1 MPDQPKP
8 KRPAGASR
16 GKGGLG
22 GGPGSA
28 PKATPKSAKARG
40 IGRGLEAILAASPA
54 PGGGAASADTAE
66 LRELPIGMIGP
77 NPGQPRR
84 RFDPEDLQSLADSI
98 ASQGI
103 LQPVLVR
110 PRPGGRFEIVA
121 GERRWRAAQLAGR
134 ETIPVVI
141 RERTD
146 AQTLEAALVE
156 NMARADLT
164 PIEEA
169 RACAGLVE
177 ELGLSREEV
186 ARRVGRS
193 RSAVSNLIRL
203 LDLPDDVVELLE
215 SRALSEGHGRAL
227 LLAPD
232 QATRR
237 RLAAEAVDQGWSVR
251 EVERRA
257 RPADKTARST
267 PPAAGPAPSTGP
279 ASDHVEAAQDL
290 GDELSVALGLE
301 VRVKPHKKGFRVEL
315 DLDDLDAAE
324 VFKGRL
330 RRR

>member
-1 MPDQPKP
+1 VPDSPKP

-28 PKATPKSAKARG
+28 TPKAKPAGKARG

-54 PGGGAASADTAE
+54 PGGGNASGASE
-66 LRELPIGMIGP
+66 LREIPVPLIEP
-77 NPGQPRR
+77 NPDQPRR
-84 RFDPEDLQSLADSI
+84 RFDADELQALADSI
-98 ASQGI
+98 VAQGL

-110 PRPGGRFEIVA
+110 PRPGGRYEIVA
-121 GERRWRAAQLAGR
+121 GERRWRASQIAGQ
-134 ETIPVVI
+134 ETIPAIV
-141 RERTD
+141 RERTN
-146 AQTLEAALVE
+146 AETLEAALVE

-186 ARRVGRS
+186 AQRVGRS

-203 LDLPDDVVELLE
+203 LDLPDEVIELLE
-215 SRALSEGHGRAL
+215 DGELSEGHGRAL

-232 QATRR
+232 QAQRR
-237 RLAAEAVDQGWSVR
+237 RLAREAVEEGWSVR

-257 RPADKTARST
+257 RPASDDAAAPVAPKPPT
-267 PPAAGPAPSTGP
+267 PKPS
-279 ASDHVEAAQDL
+279 ADHVAAAEEL
-290 GDELSVALGLE
+290 SDELSASLGLE
-301 VRVKPHKKGFRVEL
+301 VRVRPHAKGFRVEI
-315 DLDDLDAAE
+315 DLDDMAAARTLTE
-324 VFKGRL
+324 RL
-330 RRR
+330 A

>member
-1 MPDQPKP
+1 MPDSSKP

-22 GGPGSA
+22 GGPSPA
-28 PKATPKSAKARG
+28 PKTTSPAGRSRG

-54 PGGGAASADTAE
+54 PGGGAASPSDTE
-66 LRELPIGMIGP
+66 LRDLPVSMISA

-84 RFDPEDLQSLADSI
+84 RFDPDDLQSLADSI
-98 ASQGI
+98 ADQGI

-121 GERRWRAAQLAGR
+121 GERRWRAAQIAQLD
-134 ETIPVVI
+134 TIPVVI
-141 RERTD
+141 RERSD

-203 LDLPDDVVELLE
+203 LDLPDDVIELLE
-215 SRALSEGHGRAL
+215 DRTLTEGHGRAL
-227 LLAPD
+227 LLAPEQD
-232 QATRR
+232 ERR
-237 RLAAEAVDQGWSVR
+237 RLALQAVDQGWSVR

-257 RPADKTARST
+257 RPAG
-267 PPAAGPAPSTGP
+267 PPSAAAKPAPAKPRDVAGH
-279 ASDHVEAAQDL
+279 AADHVEAAEKL
-290 GDELSVALGLE
+290 SDELSVALGLE
-301 VRVKPHKKGFRVEL
+301 VRVRPHKRGFRVEV
-315 DLDDLDAAE
+315 DLDDVAE
-324 VFKGRL
+324 AERFSDRL
-330 RRR
+330 R

>member
-1 MPDQPKP
+1 MPDSPKP

-28 PKATPKSAKARG
+28 TPKAKPAGKARG

-54 PGGGAASADTAE
+54 PGGGNASAASE
-66 LRELPIGMIGP
+66 LREIPVPLIEP
-77 NPGQPRR
+77 NPDQPRR
-84 RFDPEDLQSLADSI
+84 RFDPDELQALADSI
-98 ASQGI
+98 STQGL

-110 PRPGGRFEIVA
+110 PRPGGRYEIVA
-121 GERRWRAAQLAGR
+121 GERRWRASQIAGQ
-134 ETIPVVI
+134 ETIPAIV
-141 RERTD
+141 RERTN
-146 AQTLEAALVE
+146 AETLEAALVE

-186 ARRVGRS
+186 AQRVGRS

-203 LDLPDDVVELLE
+203 LDLPDEVIELLE
-215 SRALSEGHGRAL
+215 DGELTEGHGRAL

-232 QATRR
+232 QSDRR
-237 RLAAEAVDQGWSVR
+237 RLARQAVEEAWSVR

-257 RPADKTARST
+257 RPGGAGEPERPTAK
-267 PPAAGPAPSTGP
+267 PAAPKPTA
-279 ASDHVEAAQDL
+279 DHIAAAEDL
-290 GDELSVALGLE
+290 SDELSASLGLE
-301 VRVKPHKKGFRVEL
+301 VRVKPHAKGFRVEV
-315 DLDDLDAAE
+315 DLDDMAAAR
-324 VFKGRL
+324 RL
-330 RRR
+330 AERLA

>member
-1 MPDQPKP
+1 MPDPSKP
-8 KRPAGASR
+8 GRAEGASR
-16 GKGGLG
+16 AKGGLG
-22 GGPGSA
+22 GGPSPVARSA
-28 PKATPKSAKARG
+28 GKPGKSRG

-54 PGGGAASADTAE
+54 PGGGAASASDTE
-66 LRELPIGMIGP
+66 LRDVPVAMIAP
-77 NPGQPRR
+77 NPAQPRR
-84 RFDPEDLQSLADSI
+84 RFDADELQSLADSI
-98 ASQGI
+98 AEQGI

-121 GERRWRAAQLAGR
+121 GERRWRAAQLA
-134 ETIPVVI
+134 ELSSIPAVI

-203 LDLPDDVVELLE
+203 LDLPDEVVELLE
-215 SRALSEGHGRAL
+215 DRTLTEGHGRAL
-227 LLAPD
+227 LLAPEQD
-232 QATRR
+232 ERR
-237 RLAAEAVDQGWSVR
+237 RLAKQAVDQGWSVR

-257 RPADKTARST
+257 RPAASGGAPTPTA
-267 PPAAGPAPSTGP
+267 PAPSGSKAP
-279 ASDHVEAAQDL
+279 AADHLEAAEKL

-301 VRVKPHKKGFRVEL
+301 VRVRPHKKGFRVEV
-315 DLDDLDAAE
+315 DLDDLAE
-324 VFKGRL
+324 AERFSDRL
-330 RRR
+330 R